1 MPLLTFFV
9 LTIAAIALIKLG
21 ALAVWAGLLAFALKV
36 SIAVALLI
44 AGWLGWK
51 HYKSAR

>member
-1 MPLLTFFV
+1 MPLLTFIV

-21 ALAVWAGLLAFALKV
+21 ALAVWVGLLAFALKLA
-36 SIAVALLI
+36 IAVALLL

-51 HYKSAR
+51 HFKHP